1 MQFHLLKLN
10 TSGQQISILQL
21 MFKPN
26 QIAKTNKIY
35 IRKYAKLIV
44 KEEDCPLRI
53 MGVGGCAPNQMT
65 QGTRRP
71 NQMEFKGRPNI
82 AGECLDI
89 FQYKI

>member
-1 MQFHLLKLN
+1 
-10 TSGQQISILQL
+10 

-82 AGECLDI
+82 MVKYKKKLKLTLD
-89 FQYKI
+89 FRLKSKINVQIT